1 MMYLEQ
7 DIEKDSRCL
16 YKYRMIHSPMAVY
29 IIQFIKHFAI
39 VLYTYFLRVI
49 RFLWENLCTFFSILF
64 VDMKIIHFKKNR
76 EGYYGEK

>member
-1 MMYLEQ
+1 MTNLEQ
-7 DIEKDSRCL
+7 VVNKDSRCL
-16 YKYRMIHSPMAVY
+16 YKYCMIHPPMAVY

-49 RFLWENLCTFFSILF
+49 RFLLENLCTFFSILF
-64 VDMKIIHFKKNR
+64 VVMKIIHFKKNR